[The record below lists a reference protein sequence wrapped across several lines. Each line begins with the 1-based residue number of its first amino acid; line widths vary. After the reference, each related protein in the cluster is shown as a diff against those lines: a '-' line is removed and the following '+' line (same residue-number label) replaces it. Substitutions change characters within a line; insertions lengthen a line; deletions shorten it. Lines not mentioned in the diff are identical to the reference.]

1 MILTT
6 RIAVLYDRCSS
17 IEIKDFSRSAIA
29 VKSVDGF
36 IMSESSI
43 TSREELK
50 VAVASAVL
58 KIYLKD
64 DVVITDELV
73 RLFEEN
79 MQLGKEQI
87 TYSDTLIMYSDLIVK
102 VLYENGYKD
111 GLQEDAIKFFLPNK
125 KS

>member
-1 MILTT
+1 MILVKKVG
-6 RIAVLYDRCSS
+6 ALYDRCSS
-17 IEIKDFSRSAIA
+17 IEIKDFSQNIIK
-29 VKSVDGF
+29 VKSIDSF
-36 IMSESSI
+36 IMSEVRFDSKK
-43 TSREELK
+43 ELK
-50 VAVASAVL
+50 LAVVSAVL

-64 DVVITDELV
+64 EVVISDELV
-73 RLFEEN
+73 RLFENN

-102 VLYENGYKD
+102 VLYENGYKN

>member
-6 RIAVLYDRCSS
+6 RVAVLYDRCSS
-17 IEIKDFSRSAIA
+17 IEIKDFSRSVIR
-29 VKSVDGF
+29 VNSLDSF
-36 IMSESSI
+36 TMSEASI
-43 TSREELK
+43 SSREELK
-50 VAVASAVL
+50 LAVVSAVL

-64 DVVITDELV
+64 EVVISDELV
-73 RLFEEN
+73 RLFENN

-102 VLYENGYKD
+102 VLYENGYKN